1 MSKKNKLENKKS
13 DTNKKKYLFSLTAII
28 ILVLAA
34 LSLTLFN
41 NDVSYQSCYNN
52 IDKDTGYSNER
63 WQEWSRY
70 IQPDSEYT
78 RIIHIKDMKKY
89 EGEKQLMPLILPE
102 EFIRYIPKEFTIENI
117 KITFE
122 NWNYNEG
129 DKLTVVSTLIFDKEI
144 TEKNNEIS
152 IDDLTGT
159 AVTYLE
165 NNVVFL
171 LGNEINEKK
180 MSLVIENAK
189 QNSVEEDIKAFKMMT
204 CEIDSF
210 LGYSN
215 LSFTSESPSLIKGI
229 KTDAKIIY
237 EIEDKVVLRQIIE
250 FSNVELLEENLEKFK
265 EYVIGNNEYT
275 IFDRYIIIESDIT
288 ERNIIDSILGL

>member
-89 EGEKQLMPLILPE
+89 EGEKQLMPLILQ
-102 EFIRYIPKEFTIENI
+102 K
-117 KITFE
+117 
-122 NWNYNEG
+122 
-129 DKLTVVSTLIFDKEI
+129 
-144 TEKNNEIS
+144 
-152 IDDLTGT
+152 
-159 AVTYLE
+159 
-165 NNVVFL
+165 
-171 LGNEINEKK
+171 
-180 MSLVIENAK
+180 LVILQSLFLYQFE
-189 QNSVEEDIKAFKMMT
+189 QNQYVHVYLMCLALLINT
-204 CEIDSF
+204 
-210 LGYSN
+210 N
-215 LSFTSESPSLIKGI
+215 LT
-229 KTDAKIIY
+229 
-237 EIEDKVVLRQIIE
+237 
-250 FSNVELLEENLEKFK
+250 NVQ
-265 EYVIGNNEYT
+265 
-275 IFDRYIIIESDIT
+275 
-288 ERNIIDSILGL
+288 

>member
-70 IQPDSEYT
+70 IQMDSEYT

-89 EGEKQLMPLILPE
+89 ECEKQLMPLILPE

-165 NNVVFL
+165 NNVIFL

-210 LGYSN
+210 LGYSK

-237 EIEDKVVLRQIIE
+237 EIEDKVILRQIIE

-265 EYVIGNNEYT
+265 EYVIVNNEYT

-288 ERNIIDSILGL
+288 DRNIIDSILGL

>member
-210 LGYSN
+210 LGYSK

>member
-1 MSKKNKLENKKS
+1 MSKKNKVENKKS
-13 DTNKKKYLFSLTAII
+13 GAKKKKYLFSLTALI
-28 ILVLAA
+28 ILVLAT
-34 LSLTLFN
+34 LSLTLFS

-129 DKLTVVSTLIFDKEI
+129 DKLTVVSTLIFDNEI
-144 TEKNNEIS
+144 TEKSNDIS
-152 IDDLTGT
+152 IDDVTGT
-159 AVTYLE
+159 AVTYLD
-165 NNVVFL
+165 NNVIFL

-210 LGYSN
+210 LGYSK

-237 EIEDKVVLRQIIE
+237 EIEDKVILRQIIE
-250 FSNVELLEENLEKFK
+250 FSNVEILEENLEKFK
-265 EYVIGNNEYT
+265 EYVIINNEYT

-288 ERNIIDSILGL
+288 DRNIIDSILGL

>member
-165 NNVVFL
+165 KNVIFL

-237 EIEDKVVLRQIIE
+237 EVEDKVILRQIIE

>member
-1 MSKKNKLENKKS
+1 MSKKNKVDNKKPGAK
-13 DTNKKKYLFSLTAII
+13 KKKYLFSLTALI
-28 ILVLAA
+28 ILVLAT
-34 LSLTLFN
+34 LSLTLFSN
-41 NDVSYQSCYNN
+41 GISYQSCYNN

-89 EGEKQLMPLILPE
+89 EGEKQLMPLIIPE

-129 DKLTVVSTLIFDKEI
+129 DKLTVVSTLIFDNEI
-144 TEKNNEIS
+144 TEKSNDIS
-152 IDDLTGT
+152 IDDVTGT
-159 AVTYLE
+159 AVTYLD
-165 NNVVFL
+165 NNVIFL

-210 LGYSN
+210 LGYSK

-237 EIEDKVVLRQIIE
+237 EIEDKVILRQIIE
-250 FSNVELLEENLEKFK
+250 FSNVEILEENLEKFK
-265 EYVIGNNEYT
+265 EYVIINNEYT

-288 ERNIIDSILGL
+288 DRNIIDSILGL

>member
-210 LGYSN
+210 LGYSK

-237 EIEDKVVLRQIIE
+237 EIEDKVILRQIIE

-275 IFDRYIIIESDIT
+275 IFDRHIIIESDIT

>member
-13 DTNKKKYLFSLTAII
+13 GAKKKKYLFSLTALI
-28 ILVLAA
+28 ILVLAT
-34 LSLTLFN
+34 LSLTLFS

-117 KITFE
+117 EITFE

-129 DKLTVVSTLIFDKEI
+129 DKLTVVSTLIFDNEI
-144 TEKNNEIS
+144 TEKSNDIS
-152 IDDLTGT
+152 IDDVTGT
-159 AVTYLE
+159 AVTYLD
-165 NNVVFL
+165 NNVIFL

-210 LGYSN
+210 LGYSK

-237 EIEDKVVLRQIIE
+237 EIEDKVILRQIIE
-250 FSNVELLEENLEKFK
+250 FSNVEILEENLEKFK
-265 EYVIGNNEYT
+265 EYVIINNEYT

-288 ERNIIDSILGL
+288 DRNIIDSILGL

>member
-1 MSKKNKLENKKS
+1 MSKKNKVENKKS
-13 DTNKKKYLFSLTAII
+13 GAKKKKYLFSLTALI
-28 ILVLAA
+28 ILVLAT
-34 LSLTLFN
+34 LSLTLFS

-89 EGEKQLMPLILPE
+89 EGEKQLMPLIIPE

-129 DKLTVVSTLIFDKEI
+129 DKLTVVSTLIFDNEI
-144 TEKNNEIS
+144 TEKSNDIS
-152 IDDLTGT
+152 IDDVTGT
-159 AVTYLE
+159 AVTYLD
-165 NNVVFL
+165 NNVIFL

-210 LGYSN
+210 LGYSK

-237 EIEDKVVLRQIIE
+237 EIEDKVILRQIIE
-250 FSNVELLEENLEKFK
+250 FSNVEILEENLEKFK
-265 EYVIGNNEYT
+265 EYVIINNEYT

-288 ERNIIDSILGL
+288 DRNIIDSILGL

>member
-165 NNVVFL
+165 NNVIFL

-210 LGYSN
+210 LGYSK

-237 EIEDKVVLRQIIE
+237 EIEDKVILRQIIE

-265 EYVIGNNEYT
+265 EYVIVNNEYT

-288 ERNIIDSILGL
+288 DRNIIDSILGL

>member
-1 MSKKNKLENKKS
+1 MSKKNKVENKKS
-13 DTNKKKYLFSLTAII
+13 GAKKKKYLFSLTALI
-28 ILVLAA
+28 ILVLAT
-34 LSLTLFN
+34 LSLTLFS

-89 EGEKQLMPLILPE
+89 EGEKQLMPLIIPE

-129 DKLTVVSTLIFDKEI
+129 DKLTVVSTLIFDNEI
-144 TEKNNEIS
+144 TEKSNDIS
-152 IDDLTGT
+152 IDDVTGT
-159 AVTYLE
+159 AVTYLD
-165 NNVVFL
+165 NNVIFL

-180 MSLVIENAK
+180 MSLVIENTK

-210 LGYSN
+210 LGYSK

-237 EIEDKVVLRQIIE
+237 EIEDKVILRQIIE
-250 FSNVELLEENLEKFK
+250 FSNVEILEENLEKFK
-265 EYVIGNNEYT
+265 EYVIVNNEYT

-288 ERNIIDSILGL
+288 DRNIIDSILGL

>member
-1 MSKKNKLENKKS
+1 MSKKNKVDNKKPGAK
-13 DTNKKKYLFSLTAII
+13 KKKYLFSLTALI
-28 ILVLAA
+28 ILVLAT
-34 LSLTLFN
+34 LSLTLFSN
-41 NDVSYQSCYNN
+41 GVSYQSCYNN

-89 EGEKQLMPLILPE
+89 EGEKQLMPLIIPE

-144 TEKNNEIS
+144 TKKNNEIS

-165 NNVVFL
+165 NNVIFL

-210 LGYSN
+210 LGYSK

-237 EIEDKVVLRQIIE
+237 EIEDKVILRQIIE

>member
-1 MSKKNKLENKKS
+1 MSKKNKVENKKS
-13 DTNKKKYLFSLTAII
+13 GAKKKKYLFSLTALI
-28 ILVLAA
+28 ILVLAT
-34 LSLTLFN
+34 LSLTLFSN
-41 NDVSYQSCYNN
+41 GVSYQSCYNN

-129 DKLTVVSTLIFDKEI
+129 DKLTVVSTLIFDNEI
-144 TEKNNEIS
+144 TEKSNDIS
-152 IDDLTGT
+152 IDDVTGT
-159 AVTYLE
+159 AVTYLD
-165 NNVVFL
+165 NNVIFL

-210 LGYSN
+210 LGYSK

-237 EIEDKVVLRQIIE
+237 EIEDKVILRQIIE
-250 FSNVELLEENLEKFK
+250 FSNVEILEENLEKFK
-265 EYVIGNNEYT
+265 EYVIVNNEYT

-288 ERNIIDSILGL
+288 DRNIIDSILGL

>member
-1 MSKKNKLENKKS
+1 MSKKNKVDNKKPGAK
-13 DTNKKKYLFSLTAII
+13 KKKYLFSLTALI
-28 ILVLAA
+28 ILVLAT
-34 LSLTLFN
+34 LSLTLFS

-144 TEKNNEIS
+144 TKKNNEIS

-165 NNVVFL
+165 NNVIFL

-210 LGYSN
+210 LGYSK

-237 EIEDKVVLRQIIE
+237 EIEDKVILRQIIE
-250 FSNVELLEENLEKFK
+250 FSNVEILEENLEKFK
-265 EYVIGNNEYT
+265 EYVIINNEYT

-288 ERNIIDSILGL
+288 DRNIIDSILGL

>member
-144 TEKNNEIS
+144 TKKNNEIS

-165 NNVVFL
+165 NNVIFL

-210 LGYSN
+210 LGYSK

-237 EIEDKVVLRQIIE
+237 EIEDKVILRQIIE
-250 FSNVELLEENLEKFK
+250 FSNVEILEENLEKFK
-265 EYVIGNNEYT
+265 EYVIINNEYT

-288 ERNIIDSILGL
+288 DRNIIDSILGL

>member
-1 MSKKNKLENKKS
+1 MSKKNKVDNKKPGAK
-13 DTNKKKYLFSLTAII
+13 KKKYLFSLTALI
-28 ILVLAA
+28 ILVLAT
-34 LSLTLFN
+34 LSLTLFSN
-41 NDVSYQSCYNN
+41 GVSYQSCYNN

-89 EGEKQLMPLILPE
+89 EGEKQLMPLIIPE

-129 DKLTVVSTLIFDKEI
+129 DKLTVVSTLIFDNEI
-144 TEKNNEIS
+144 TEKSNDIS
-152 IDDLTGT
+152 IDDVTGT
-159 AVTYLE
+159 AVTYLD
-165 NNVVFL
+165 NNVIFL

-210 LGYSN
+210 LGYSK

-237 EIEDKVVLRQIIE
+237 EIEDKVILRQIIE
-250 FSNVELLEENLEKFK
+250 FSNVEILEENLEKFK
-265 EYVIGNNEYT
+265 EYVIINNEYT

-288 ERNIIDSILGL
+288 DRNIIDSILGL

>member
-165 NNVVFL
+165 NNVIFL

-210 LGYSN
+210 LGYSK

-237 EIEDKVVLRQIIE
+237 EIEDKVILRQIIE

>member
-1 MSKKNKLENKKS
+1 M
-13 DTNKKKYLFSLTAII
+13 II
-28 ILVLAA
+28 TKTPLRI
-34 LSLTLFN
+34 
-41 NDVSYQSCYNN
+41 YIYN
-52 IDKDTGYSNER
+52 
-63 WQEWSRY
+63 
-70 IQPDSEYT
+70 
-78 RIIHIKDMKKY
+78 
-89 EGEKQLMPLILPE
+89 
-102 EFIRYIPKEFTIENI
+102 IRFTFTIEFTIENI

-129 DKLTVVSTLIFDKEI
+129 DKLTVVSTLIFDNEI
-144 TEKNNEIS
+144 TEKSNDIS
-152 IDDLTGT
+152 IDDVTGT
-159 AVTYLE
+159 AVTYLD
-165 NNVVFL
+165 NNVIFL

-180 MSLVIENAK
+180 MSLVIENTK

-210 LGYSN
+210 LGYSK

-237 EIEDKVVLRQIIE
+237 EIEDKVILRQIIE

>member
-210 LGYSN
+210 LGYSK

-237 EIEDKVVLRQIIE
+237 EIEDKVILRQIIE

>member
-1 MSKKNKLENKKS
+1 MSKKNKVENKKS
-13 DTNKKKYLFSLTAII
+13 GAKKKKYLFSLTALI
-28 ILVLAA
+28 ILVLAT
-34 LSLTLFN
+34 LSLTLFS

-129 DKLTVVSTLIFDKEI
+129 DKLTVVSTLIFDNDI

-152 IDDLTGT
+152 IDNVTGT
-159 AVTYLE
+159 AVTYLD
-165 NNVVFL
+165 NNVIFL

-210 LGYSN
+210 LGYSK

-237 EIEDKVVLRQIIE
+237 EIEDKVILRQIIE
-250 FSNVELLEENLEKFK
+250 FSNVEILEENLEKFK
-265 EYVIGNNEYT
+265 EYVIINNEYT

-288 ERNIIDSILGL
+288 DRNIIDSILGL